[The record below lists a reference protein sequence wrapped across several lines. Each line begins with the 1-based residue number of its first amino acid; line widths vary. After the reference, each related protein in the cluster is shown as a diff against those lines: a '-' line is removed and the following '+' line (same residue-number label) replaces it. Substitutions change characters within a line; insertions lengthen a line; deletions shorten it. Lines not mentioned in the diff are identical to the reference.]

1 MNQSSLNPADRARK
15 TVQVVLQALASTP
28 AASIAAASGLTESTI
43 SRLKNEHLHSLAVI
57 LSHAGLKVVPA
68 DKQCFD
74 PEYVK
79 AIQTLAQ
86 AELNR
91 QALPP
96 QLTFD

>member
-1 MNQSSLNPADRARK
+1 MNESLLNPVDRARK
-15 TVQVVLQALASTP
+15 TVQCVLQALASSP
-28 AASIAAASGLTESTI
+28 ASAIATASGMTESTI
-43 SRLKNEHLHSLAVI
+43 SRLKNEHLRGFAVVLA
-57 LSHAGLKVVPA
+57 HAGLKIVPA

-96 QLTFD
+96 QLSFD